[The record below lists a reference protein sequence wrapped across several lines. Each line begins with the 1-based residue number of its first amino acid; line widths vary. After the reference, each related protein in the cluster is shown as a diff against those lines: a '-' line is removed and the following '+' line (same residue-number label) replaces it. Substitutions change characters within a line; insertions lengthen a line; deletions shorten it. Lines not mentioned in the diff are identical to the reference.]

1 MKDTKNIFG
10 ERIKARKEELKLR
23 DEDIA
28 NLVGVSRSSVTG
40 WISGH
45 RIPGNKRLT
54 LLADALN
61 TSMEYL
67 TGKTDNPLPI
77 HGTIKLK
84 DMLLNGDIVYD
95 GEVITDDQKKM
106 FLEILD
112 TIMKSKLK

>member
-28 NLVGVSRSSVTG
+28 DLVGVSRSSVTG

-45 RIPGNKRLT
+45 RVPGNKRLT

-67 TGKTDNPLPI
+67 TGKTDNPLPL
-77 HGTIKLK
+77 HGKMKLRE
-84 DMLLNGDIVYD
+84 LILNGDIVYD
-95 GEVITDDQKKM
+95 DQVITEEQKVM
-106 FLEILD
+106 FLDILD

>member
-1 MKDTKNIFG
+1 MKDTENIFG
-10 ERIKARKEELKLR
+10 ERIKERKEELKLR

-45 RIPGNKRLT
+45 RIPGNKRLS

-61 TSMEYL
+61 TSTDYL

-77 HGTIKLK
+77 HGKIKIKELLLK
-84 DMLLNGDIVYD
+84 GDLLYD
-95 GEVITDDQKKM
+95 DKVVTEEQKIM
-106 FLEILD
+106 FLKLLD
-112 TIMKSKLK
+112 TIMESKLN